1 MQLRG
6 KPAASIVY
14 FGNLCTNNLFKC
26 AYNVLSPRT
35 ATAWVKKRNER
46 GGKKPFKC
54 YVTTKRGGGT
64 NRTKKKA
71 TTGTNAARR
80 KSSSAFSVLQK
91 SVVSTQGPVHS
102 VETSFFFFTLSPS
115 FLFFFLQ
122 NTPKRHAR
130 EQQLCVLYNRLCQ
143 HLPKPAFAQAK
154 QQIQKEEKDFFSHPS
169 RSGNKSTPF
178 TPQTCAMF
186 PHAPDGWQQALRS
199 RRNFPTQY
207 WRKETVAQR
216 TSPAP
221 TRLHARLR
229 LLVQSTARLQVACSR
244 QEAKLISEAP
254 LPSCHN

>member
-91 SVVSTQGPVHS
+91 SVVSTQGPVRS
-102 VETSFFFFTLSPS
+102 VETFFFFLLFHPLSFSFSYKILQSGMRENNNSVSFTTGYVNTFQNQLLLKPS
-115 FLFFFLQ
+115 NKYKRKKKTFFPIPQGPGTSQRLSLHKHAQCFR
-122 NTPKRHAR
+122 TP
-130 EQQLCVLYNRLCQ
+130 LTG
-143 HLPKPAFAQAK
+143 
-154 QQIQKEEKDFFSHPS
+154 
-169 RSGNKSTPF
+169 GNKRCGVVEISQPSTGEKKRSLKERHLL
-178 TPQTCAMF
+178 Q
-186 PHAPDGWQQALRS
+186 HAFMRG
-199 RRNFPTQY
+199 F
-207 WRKETVAQR
+207 
-216 TSPAP
+216 
-221 TRLHARLR
+221 
-229 LLVQSTARLQVACSR
+229 AC
-244 QEAKLISEAP
+244 
-254 LPSCHN
+254 

>member
-35 ATAWVKKRNER
+35 ATVWVKKRNER

-91 SVVSTQGPVHS
+91 SVVSTQGPVRS
-102 VETSFFFFTLSPS
+102 VETFF
-115 FLFFFLQ
+115 FLFFHPLSFSFSYKILQ
-122 NTPKRHAR
+122 SGMRENNNSVSFTTGYVNTFQNQLLLKPSNKYKR
-130 EQQLCVLYNRLCQ
+130 
-143 HLPKPAFAQAK
+143 KK
-154 QQIQKEEKDFFSHPS
+154 KTFSHPS

>member
-35 ATAWVKKRNER
+35 ATVWVKKRDER
-46 GGKKPFKC
+46 GGRSHSS
-54 YVTTKRGGGT
+54 VTLRRREEEEPTERRKRRQREQTQRGGSQAVHFLYS
-64 NRTKKKA
+64 KKA
-71 TTGTNAARR
+71 
-80 KSSSAFSVLQK
+80 SSAHRGLCA
-91 SVVSTQGPVHS
+91 PL
-102 VETSFFFFTLSPS
+102 TSFFFTLSPS

-186 PHAPDGWQQALRS
+186 PHAPDGWQRALRS

>member
-91 SVVSTQGPVHS
+91 SVVSTQGPVRS
-102 VETSFFFFTLSPS
+102 VETFFFFFYSFTLFP
-115 FLFFFLQ
+115 FLFLTKYSKAACERTTTLCPLQQAMSTPSKTSFCSSQATNTKGRKRLFFPSL
-122 NTPKRHAR
+122 KVR
-130 EQQLCVLYNRLCQ
+130 EQVN
-143 HLPKPAFAQAK
+143 AF
-154 QQIQKEEKDFFSHPS
+154 H
-169 RSGNKSTPF
+169 STN
-178 TPQTCAMF
+178 M
-186 PHAPDGWQQALRS
+186 
-199 RRNFPTQY
+199 RN
-207 WRKETVAQR
+207 V
-216 TSPAP
+216 S
-221 TRLHARLR
+221 AR
-229 LLVQSTARLQVACSR
+229 
-244 QEAKLISEAP
+244 P
-254 LPSCHN
+254 

>member
-35 ATAWVKKRNER
+35 ATVWVKKRDER
-46 GGKKPFKC
+46 GGRSHSS
-54 YVTTKRGGGT
+54 VTLRRREEEEPTERRKRRQREQTQRGGSQAVHFLYS
-64 NRTKKKA
+64 KKA
-71 TTGTNAARR
+71 
-80 KSSSAFSVLQK
+80 SSAHRGLCA
-91 SVVSTQGPVHS
+91 PLRL
-102 VETSFFFFTLSPS
+102 FFFFTLSPS

-186 PHAPDGWQQALRS
+186 PHAPDGWQRALRS